1 MKAPHLETFLSRLDI
16 KKIVQALAAR
26 ISKDYRDQEVVL
38 IGVLKGGFVFLAD
51 LIRELTN
58 PVQIDFIQAASY
70 GSETTSTGQV
80 EMKKKLEMDI
90 ADRHVLLVE
99 DIVDSGLTIAYL
111 LEYLKQLKP
120 ASVKVCAFIN
130 KVERRK
136 IDVPIDYVGHTVEA
150 GFLVGYG
157 LDLNERY
164 RDLPGLYHLKT

>member
-1 MKAPHLETFLSRLDI
+1 
-16 KKIVQALAAR
+16 
-26 ISKDYRDQEVVL
+26 
-38 IGVLKGGFVFLAD
+38 LAD

-58 PVQIDFIQAASY
+58 PVQIDFIQVASY
-70 GSETTSTGQV
+70 GAETTSTGQV
-80 EMKKKLEMDI
+80 KIKKNIEMDI
-90 ADRHVLLVE
+90 RDRHVIIVE

-111 LEYLKQLKP
+111 LECLEQLKP

-130 KVERRK
+130 KMERRERE
-136 IDVPIDYVGHTVEA
+136 VRIDYVGHTVEA